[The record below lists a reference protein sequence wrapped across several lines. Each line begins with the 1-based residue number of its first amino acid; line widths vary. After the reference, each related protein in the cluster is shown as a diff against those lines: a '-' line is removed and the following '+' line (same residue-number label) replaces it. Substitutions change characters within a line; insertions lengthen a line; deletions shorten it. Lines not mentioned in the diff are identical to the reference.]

1 MIVLQVLRLDTR
13 VKANEAADSEAA
25 EEDGEEEKADPSLHT
40 FWTKRAIL
48 DVRLSFSLCY
58 I

>member
-13 VKANEAADSEAA
+13 VKGNEAADSEAA